1 MGLEIGSRGQLE
13 VSSSCSKVY
22 IMDFRGLLNSK
33 KNTLNTC
40 IGMIVL
46 VWFTAAIGQF
56 PNLGGLKSY
65 IL

>member
-1 MGLEIGSRGQLE
+1 
-13 VSSSCSKVY
+13 
-22 IMDFRGLLNSK
+22 MDFRGLLNSK
-33 KNTLNTC
+33 KNILNTC
-40 IGMIVL
+40 IGVFIL